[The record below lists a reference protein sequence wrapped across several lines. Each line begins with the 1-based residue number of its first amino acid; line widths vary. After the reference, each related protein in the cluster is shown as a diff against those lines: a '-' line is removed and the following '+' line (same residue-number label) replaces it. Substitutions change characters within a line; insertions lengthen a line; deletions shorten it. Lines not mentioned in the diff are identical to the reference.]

1 MLAAQQGLAVVFD
14 GDRALAPSE
23 VVQQIANGRAV
34 GERGAL
40 PVGDDGD
47 AQDRTAA
54 AALAAAFFSAL
65 PARTL
70 SSEARSTMSATDRN
84 VPGLP

>member
-14 GDRALAPSE
+14 GNRALTPAQL
-23 VVQQIANGRAV
+23 VQQIANSRSI
-34 GERGAL
+34 GERGGL

-47 AQDRTAA
+47 AQDRMAA

-70 SSEARSTMSATDRN
+70 PSEALSTMSATDRN
-84 VPGLP
+84 VPGRP